1 MTKFKRPKYLHSFTD
16 RHSRKR
22 CYFNKPGQPKTPL
35 PLPLY
40 SEEFWIAYRKAEAGA
55 QKSKTAGEARTVP
68 GSVADL
74 IARYFAAPEFL
85 SLAES
90 SRRNFRRQL
99 ERFREAH
106 GHRSVKLLDRSTLKV
121 IMGNMH
127 DRPNAAN
134 KLLDRLKVLLS
145 FAVEIGMRKD
155 NPARGMKEYKVV
167 SEGFHTWAED
177 EIAKYEA
184 RHAVGTKARLAM
196 ALMLYTGQRRSDAVR
211 MGWQHVNGDQIAVR
225 QQKTSKLLW
234 IPLHKELKAILEQTP
249 RTNMTFLM
257 TEYGKPFTGNGFG
270 NKMRDWCDQAEL
282 PQCSSHGLRK
292 AMATRLAEAGA
303 TTEQIKAVTGHE
315 TDAEVSR
322 YTKAASQKKL
332 AGSAMQL
339 IESEPRT
346 KSANPCETVS
356 RKGGSSR

>member
-1 MTKFKRPKYLHSFTD
+1 MVKHKRPPYLHTFRD
-16 RHSRKR
+16 RHGRQR
-22 CYFNKPGQPKTPL
+22 VYYNKPGHPKVPL

-40 SEEFWIAYRKAEAGA
+40 SEEFWIEYRKAEAGVA
-55 QKSKTAGEARTVP
+55 EPKSAGETRTVP
-68 GSVADL
+68 GSIADL
-74 IARYFAAPEFL
+74 VGRYFVSPEFL
-85 SLAES
+85 SLADS

-106 GHRSVKLLDRSTLKV
+106 GHRSVKLLDRATLKV

-155 NPARGMKEYKVV
+155 NPARGMAEYKVQT
-167 SEGFHTWAED
+167 EGFHTWSEN
-177 EIAKYEA
+177 EITKYET
-184 RHAVGTKARLAM
+184 RHPMGTKARLAM

-257 TEYGKPFTGNGFG
+257 TEYGKPFTSNGMGNR
-270 NKMRDWCDQAEL
+270 MRTWCDQAEL

-303 TTEQIKAVTGHE
+303 TTEQIKAVTGHK
-315 TDAEVSR
+315 TDSEVSR

-339 IESEPRT
+339 IESEPGT

-356 RKGGSSR
+356 KTGESSR